1 MVLQVEPRREYI
13 CSTGLVLHLPLY
25 DMDGGIFK
33 TKDSYGHQAT
43 VNGALWRLGGRY
55 FDGVDDKIDCGNA
68 SPLDITGNITVE
80 VWFKQETGGAVVPD
94 LLGKATDYT
103 GYGIETNTTNR
114 VVHFRT
120 GHSGTAWDTSPSYV
134 VSPGSFYHIV
144 GVYDGSYL
152 RLYVNGVEIT
162 PATVFSSGLPTNAAT
177 VKLGVHYSGDPG
189 IGAFKG
195 DIGEARI
202 YNRALTPLE
211 IQQNYLRTKWRYQ

>member
-43 VNGALWRLGGRY
+43 VNGALWRLAGRY
-55 FDGVDDKIDCGNA
+55 FDGADDKIDCGNA

-80 VWFKQETGGAVVPD
+80 VWFKQETGGAGGPT
-94 LLGKATDYT
+94 LLGKASDYT
-103 GYGIETNTTNR
+103 GYGVETHATSR
-114 VVHFRT
+114 AVLLKT
-120 GHSGTAWDTSPSYV
+120 GHSGTTWVTSPSYV
-134 VSPGSFYHIV
+134 VSFGSFYHIA

-162 PATVFSSGLPTNAAT
+162 PATAFSSGLPTNAAT
-177 VKLGVHYSGDPG
+177 VKLGIHYNGNPGDG
-189 IGAFKG
+189 IFKG
-195 DIGEARI
+195 DIGEGRI

-211 IQQNYLRTKWRYQ
+211 IQQNYLATKWRYQ